1 MIAPN
6 ARHLLFCS
14 THVLNVYGSSALGAG
29 SLGNDGKSASDAS
42 QPPVLNSRTTLV
54 RGRWHFVLEE
64 IDGQEKLEVA
74 DTEQQISPDRL
85 ALLCLVR
92 GLEALEQ
99 PSRVT
104 LFTTSRYVNR
114 GLRFGLNSWRENDYR
129 WERFGVQKPIRNA
142 DLWMRVD
149 HALEFH
155 GVDCR
160 YLAGHQSVVSAPAHR
175 PANHP
180 KAAEMIAEEHY
191 PELEEVPASWA
202 TSVQAAGSSTATFAV
217 HNDKASRVRDGLQA
231 AASQMQRWLC
241 GRHPDPA
248 FAS

>member
-6 ARHLLFCS
+6 ARHILFCS
-14 THVLNVYGSSALGAG
+14 THVLSVHSAKRLDDDSSV
-29 SLGNDGKSASDAS
+29 SDAS
-42 QPPVLNSRTTLV
+42 ASTLSSRTTMV

-64 IDGQEKLEVA
+64 IEGEEKLEVA

-160 YLAGHQSVVSAPAHR
+160 FLAGQQTVATVSAFGPS
-175 PANHP
+175 NQQ
-180 KAAEMIAEEHY
+180 KTAEIIDAEHY
-191 PELEEVPASWA
+191 PELDGFSGNC
-202 TSVQAAGSSTATFAV
+202 TSSVQATGASTAAFAA
-217 HNDKASRVRDGLQA
+217 HNDRATRVRSGLQA
-231 AASQMQRWLC
+231 AASQMQRWLG
-241 GRHPDPA
+241 GRRPNPA